1 MLEESFTR
9 VASPWISSLLSNHS
23 IPAFSGMNRGD
34 SLGGGPPERLCLTR
48 KPPCTIWQ
56 LSARD
61 PSCDKRIV
69 PCGTHFNELNY
80 GPLQAY
86 LQRSG
91 NLRVVEL
98 GGTYGG
104 QDSPCDEAAVPVP
117 SPSTSSS
124 SSIFAQPQSSV
135 IQLLRGGGRMDPYAD
150 EHRQLYL
157 VRFQPPMHPVC
168 WEVLMRAGEC
178 WVGPQAGRDDKDDP
192 HAEHEFGCLGRCGD
206 RCGATFCSNWGGNC
220 LRADVCKYFLGDD
233 CEIEGADSDWKSTCI
248 FGFHSGGCESVRG
261 NPAYHSETRVCGGA
275 HC

>member
-1 MLEESFTR
+1 
-9 VASPWISSLLSNHS
+9 
-23 IPAFSGMNRGD
+23 MNQGG

-98 GGTYGG
+98 GGTYGD
-104 QDSPCDEAAVPVP
+104 QDSPCDEAAVP
-117 SPSTSSS
+117 
-124 SSIFAQPQSSV
+124 
-135 IQLLRGGGRMDPYAD
+135 LLRGGGRMDPYAD

-168 WEVLMRAGEC
+168 WE
-178 WVGPQAGRDDKDDP
+178 DDP

-206 RCGATFCSNWGGNC
+206 RCGANFCSNWGGNC

-275 HC
+275 HCAGWTYEDYFLPRRHAAEDLCGKTRQQDFDRLVCHSDCAWCRE